1 MGRTLARTCSLR
13 PSAKQTPRC
22 DGAHRHGPELRCAA
36 LRCRTSPHGARTSE
50 LQSAFAEC
58 RRLTSRGAK
67 GLSAAREEAQEFVL
81 NVPRPRA
88 DCETSRREASLLH
101 QDLGYVGAGGASVG
115 VEVSRRDIS
124 IVPSCSEPWSVG
136 FQPSLS
142 VPPQCCS
149 STRQFQGL

>member
-1 MGRTLARTCSLR
+1 MARTCSLR

-50 LQSAFAEC
+50 FQSAFAEC
-58 RRLTSRGAK
+58 RRLTSRGGK

-88 DCETSRREASLLH
+88 DCETSRRDASLLH
-101 QDLGYVGAGGASVG
+101 QDLRYVGAGRCKCRCWSLKKRHLSCSKA
-115 VEVSRRDIS
+115 
-124 IVPSCSEPWSVG
+124 PSCSEPWSAG

-142 VPPQCCS
+142 VPTQSCS

>member
-1 MGRTLARTCSLR
+1 MRCVRVCGVDADGMKDEGREFEGGGGTGAQLRERGGDELTIGWAGPWPALAPCARQQSKHRDVMARTGTDLNY
-13 PSAKQTPRC
+13 
-22 DGAHRHGPELRCAA
+22 AA

-88 DCETSRREASLLH
+88 DCETSRRAASLLH
-101 QDLGYVGAGGASVG
+101 QDLRYVGAG
-115 VEVSRRDIS
+115 RCKCR
-124 IVPSCSEPWSVG
+124 C
-136 FQPSLS
+136 
-142 VPPQCCS
+142 
-149 STRQFQGL
+149 